1 MSQKRGGPG
10 GAGLAKKP
18 KTEEEEDTP
27 TFEDQLALMEDDEDF
42 PMDEDKPQVKGKLDG
57 WLNIC
62 IGFVPLTLTLL
73 LVPLTLY

>member
-27 TFEDQLALMEDDEDF
+27 TFEDQLALMEDDDDF
-42 PMDEDKPQVKGKLDG
+42 PMDEDKPQVNGD
-57 WLNIC
+57 
-62 IGFVPLTLTLL
+62 
-73 LVPLTLY
+73 